1 MNFPASL
8 KKNAR
13 FLVFL
18 LKIGIMLLIFYWV
31 LKDSGS
37 FASHLLHADPRWLI
51 PAVLCLA
58 LQTLLSFLRWGMLL
72 QGLGVKLSFRE
83 LTSLGMLGMFF
94 SLVIPGGAVG
104 GDLIKAGIL
113 AGRSPEGKKFHGVFS
128 IITDRIIGMMA
139 LFSFTLL
146 FSLLF
151 LERIRALRSD
161 LRYLVFFLMILS
173 AGGLCAGAGMWMH
186 EILFRPRFMRRL
198 LEWGDA
204 IGKNVFSNTI
214 EALQLYRENW
224 ALPLRAFALSFFLM
238 VPLLILALF
247 FSVKATEGATRL
259 STSPPSSSAAASEGA
274 GAGFSDCVLAS
285 TLSNTASAI
294 PLTPGGLG
302 TRDYV
307 SKGMLLSGGASEP
320 NATAA
325 TLLFSAT
332 SILISLSG
340 AFFFLPGTGL
350 RKTCRKRT

>member
-1 MNFPASL
+1 MNLPAFL

-18 LKIGIMLLIFYWV
+18 LKIGIMVLIFYWV

-37 FASHLLHADPRWLI
+37 FASHLLHADPCWLI
-51 PAVLCLA
+51 PAFLCLA
-58 LQTLLSFLRWGMLL
+58 LQALLSFLRWGMLL
-72 QGLGVKLSFRE
+72 RGLGVKLSFRD

-139 LFSFTLL
+139 LFSFTLV

-224 ALPLRAFALSFFLM
+224 GVPLRAFALSFFLM

-247 FSVKATEGATRL
+247 FSVKATEGATTV
-259 STSPPSSSAAASEGA
+259 SSSPSSSAAASEVPGA
-274 GAGFSDCVLAS
+274 EFSNCILAS

-307 SKGMLLSGGASEP
+307 SKEMLLSGGASEP

-325 TLLFSAT
+325 TLLFSAI

-340 AFFFLPGTGL
+340 AFFFLSGTGL